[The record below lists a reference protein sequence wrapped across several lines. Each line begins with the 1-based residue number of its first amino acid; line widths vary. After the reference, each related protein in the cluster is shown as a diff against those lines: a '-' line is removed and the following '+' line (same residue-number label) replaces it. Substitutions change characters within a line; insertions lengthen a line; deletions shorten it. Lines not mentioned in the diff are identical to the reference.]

1 MSSSLPPGLS
11 GIIAPA
17 ADIGQ
22 ESAWD
27 EFLAGHS
34 RLLMYVARSF
44 GGDHDAAMDR
54 YATLLEQ
61 LRRDDY
67 RRMRAFADDGRSDF
81 TTWLVVVAQRICLD
95 HRRRRYGRLRGERTA
110 EACEELR
117 ARRRL
122 VDLVGVPLDSVE
134 IAESDSTSADHKIV
148 REETHS
154 ALADAMAHLSDHD
167 RLLVELRFNDDLPMS
182 RVASIVGYRTRFH
195 AYRRLTRALE
205 SLRSFLTARGISRA
219 DG

>member
-1 MSSSLPPGLS
+1 MSSPSPPGLS
-11 GIIAPA
+11 GILAPA
-17 ADIGQ
+17 AGTGR
-22 ESAWD
+22 EKAWD
-27 EFLAGHS
+27 EFLASHS

-67 RRMRAFADDGRSDF
+67 RRLKAFADDGRSDF

-95 HRRRRYGRLRGERTA
+95 HRRSRYGRLRGDRTP
-110 EACEELR
+110 EATEELR
-117 ARRRL
+117 TRRRL
-122 VDLVGVPLDSVE
+122 ADLVGVPLDSIE
-134 IAESDSTSADHKIV
+134 LAESDSTSPDEMIV
-148 REETHS
+148 RNETHS
-154 ALADAMAHLSDHD
+154 ALADAMAQLPDHD

-182 RVASIVGYRTRFH
+182 RVASIVGYPTRFH

-205 SLRSFLTARGISRA
+205 SLRSFLTARGISRS